1 MLYRYTIKANGTLNE
16 YMCEEKYVIDGV
28 KLSKDGKY
36 LVYNAEGRLTIISSD
51 NVKKT
56 IEREGVSSFDITK
69 GGKYL
74 YYYKE
79 TDIGVGAV
87 YYYDLTEN
95 KDSVRFINRVNEI
108 WNYDTDLV
116 MLRMNTNYNTMT
128 GELYLSDFNQFEY
141 ISPDVYSQIK
151 TKVTER

>member
-1 MLYRYTIKANGTLNE
+1 
-16 YMCEEKYVIDGV
+16 MCEEKYVIDGV